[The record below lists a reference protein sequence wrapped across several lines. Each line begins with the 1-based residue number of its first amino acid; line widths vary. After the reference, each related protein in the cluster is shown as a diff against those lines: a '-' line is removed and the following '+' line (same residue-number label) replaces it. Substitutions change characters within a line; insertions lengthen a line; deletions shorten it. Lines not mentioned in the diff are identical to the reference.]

1 MTTLHNRFFHL
12 SLTGPAYGRLQE
24 AEQFFLAG
32 NLNEALAAAQQAWRE
47 HPQDSDVFRVLAYIH
62 MARGEYEPAAKAGY
76 QAVVVDDQNPASY
89 ATLCQVY
96 ITFNMLGNA
105 EEIITLAQQRYPE
118 DPSLL
123 VLGADLRFRQHRDEE
138 AARLARQALSFNP
151 DDNYAKALLG
161 VYSLRKRLFL
171 EASALLADAVQA
183 YPQRWD
189 YLRDLGIA
197 HLHLAQYADA
207 RKLLLESYRLN
218 RMDQST
224 KQHAFFALRCAESR
238 MSGYWAVSFFF
249 FDYAWLGWIL
259 HILGWLALLVG
270 FGWRLTFTTDI
281 ENLSAI
287 PIGLFLGGLALVVL
301 TWAGIGMHFHRRRK
315 LDVVLWKALK
325 QEAETS
331 MPLGS

>member
-12 SLTGPAYGRLQE
+12 SLTGPVFGRLQE

-47 HPQDSDVFRVLAYIH
+47 HPQDPDVFRVLAYIH

-76 QAVVVDDQNPASY
+76 QALIFDGENPASY

-105 EEIITLAQQRYPE
+105 DEIITLAHQRFPE
-118 DPSLL
+118 DASLM

-138 AARLARQALSFNP
+138 AARSTRKALSVNP

-161 VYSLRKRLFL
+161 VYSLRKRRFV
-171 EASALLADAVQA
+171 EARELLADAVHA

-197 HLHLAQYADA
+197 LLHLAQYAEA
-207 RKLLLESYRLN
+207 RQALLESYRLN
-218 RMDQST
+218 RLDQST
-224 KQHAFFALRCAESR
+224 KQHAFFALRCAGTHLP
-238 MSGYWAVSFFF
+238 GYWAVSFFF
-249 FDYAWLGWIL
+249 FDYAWLGWLL

-270 FGWRLTFTTDI
+270 FGWLLSFTTDI
-281 ENLSAI
+281 ANLSVI
-287 PIGLFLGGLALVVL
+287 PMLLFLGGLAMVVL
-301 TWAGIGMHFHRRRK
+301 TWAGVGVHFHRRRK
-315 LDVVLWKALK
+315 LDVTLWKALK
-325 QEAETS
+325 QEAEAQAPS
-331 MPLGS
+331 AS